1 MQKCNSAD
9 MDDSENTGFMGRG
22 IKMMNIIIPMTGYGS
37 RFVAAGYRELKPFI
51 PVMGKPII
59 EWIVK
64 GMYPKDVHFIF
75 VCRGEHLQKDPSMR
89 EKLLGLAPKADIV
102 VIEDWVKKGPVYDVL
117 RAYRALCAAKENE
130 KAADGANEV
139 QAEKDR
145 AATDHLGGVRV
156 EKNVTEAFHIE
167 DGCIINYCD
176 FYMTWDFHAF
186 AREAETRG
194 CDGAVPCY
202 TGFHPN
208 LLPQKNFY
216 ASCLTD
222 AEDNLIEIREKYSFE
237 KDKTKAK
244 HSPGV
249 YYFKNGSI
257 MEKYCRILTEHEE
270 CAINGE
276 YYASLPYNFMVQD
289 GLKVWVPTNVDYFC
303 QWGTPEDL
311 REFVYWT
318 DLLVDNNG
326 KERCGSG
333 QQEKLT
339 ETLDTAEAVKN
350 ECGRDGNIGTT
361 KAARGR
367 ILIPM
372 AGAGQRF
379 ADAGYRVHKPAIP
392 TIDRYDG
399 TEKPMVV
406 CATKDLPG
414 VACDGSN
421 VIYVDRTFH
430 RDDGVED
437 AIRAYYE
444 KARFITIDRLTEGQ
458 ACTCMLAKDCLD
470 PEEELLIA
478 GCDNGMDID
487 GAAFEETKRT
497 CDCIVFTYRHNEAVL
512 QDPNAYGW
520 MFADE
525 EGNITG
531 TSIKKA
537 ISDTPMEDPAVVA
550 TFWFRK
556 AKVFLEAT
564 EKMIREN
571 DRINGEFYVDQTV
584 KHVLD
589 LGYRAKIFDIDRYV
603 GWGTPADYEGYQ
615 KTYAYFRA
623 FLEREGLNAL

>member
-1 MQKCNSAD
+1 
-9 MDDSENTGFMGRG
+9 
-22 IKMMNIIIPMTGYGS
+22 MNIIIPMTGYGS

-59 EWIVK
+59 EWIVR

-75 VCRGEHLQKDPSMR
+75 VCRGEHLQKDSSMK
-89 EKLLGLAPKADIV
+89 EKLLALAPEAVIV
-102 VIEDWVKKGPVYDVL
+102 TIEDWVKKGPVYDVL
-117 RAYRALCAAKENE
+117 RAYRALCAAQ
-130 KAADGANEV
+130 ADGGADGNY
-139 QAEKDR
+139 D
-145 AATDHLGGVRV
+145 GVRI
-156 EKNVTEAFHIE
+156 EDNPAAKEFHRE

-186 AREAETRG
+186 AREAEARG

-222 AEDNLIEIREKYSFE
+222 EEDNLIEIREKYSFE

-276 YYASLPYNFMVQD
+276 YYASLPYNFMVRD
-289 GLKVWVPTNVDYFC
+289 GLKVWVPANVDYFC

-318 DLLVDNNG
+318 DLIIDSNG
-326 KERCGSG
+326 KEKGDLG
-333 QQEKLT
+333 QREKRT
-339 ETLDTAEAVKN
+339 EVPN
-350 ECGRDGNIGTT
+350 
-361 KAARGR
+361 AAGK

-392 TIDRYDG
+392 TIDRFDG
-399 TEKPMVV
+399 AQKPMVV

-414 VACDGSN
+414 VAGDGGN

-430 RDDGVED
+430 REDGVED

-444 KARFITIDRLTEGQ
+444 KAQFITIDRLTEGQ

-487 GAAFEETKRT
+487 RGAFEEAKRT

-512 QDPNAYGW
+512 QNPNAYGW
-520 MFADE
+520 MLADG

-556 AKVFLEAT
+556 AKVFVEAT

-615 KTYAYFRA
+615 NTYAYFRA
-623 FLEREGLNAL
+623 FLAREGLIPAVRR

>member
-1 MQKCNSAD
+1 MQTLD
-9 MDDSENTGFMGRG
+9 RG
-22 IKMMNIIIPMTGYGS
+22 IKYMNIFIPMTGYGS

-64 GMYPKDVHFIF
+64 GMYPESVHFIF
-75 VCRGEHLQKDPSMR
+75 VCRGEHLQKDPSMKD
-89 EKLLGLAPKADIV
+89 KLLALVPTADIV
-102 VIEDWVKKGPVYDVL
+102 TIEDWVKKGPVYDVL
-117 RAYRALCAAKENE
+117 RAYWALCAA
-130 KAADGANEV
+130 DGNN
-139 QAEKDR
+139 AEGSSD
-145 AATDHLGGVRV
+145 GVRI
-156 EKNVTEAFHIE
+156 EENTAPSGFQRE

-176 FYMTWDFHAF
+176 FYMTWDFQVF
-186 AREAETRG
+186 AKEATARD

-208 LLPQKNFY
+208 LLPHKNFY

-222 AEDNLIEIREKYSFE
+222 AEDNLVEIREKYSFE

-249 YYFKNGSI
+249 YYFKNGVV

-276 YYASLPYNFMVQD
+276 YYASLPYNFMVKD
-289 GLKVWVPTNVDYFC
+289 GLKVWVPTDVPYFC

-318 DLLVDNNG
+318 DLLLRSKNNRLTGMSDSVAG
-326 KERCGSG
+326 K
-333 QQEKLT
+333 
-339 ETLDTAEAVKN
+339 V
-350 ECGRDGNIGTT
+350 
-361 KAARGR
+361 
-367 ILIPM
+367 LIPM

-392 TIDRYDG
+392 TTDRFDG

-414 VACDGSN
+414 VAADGSN

-430 RDDGVED
+430 REDEVED
-437 AIRAYYE
+437 AIRTYYE

-458 ACTCMLAKDCLD
+458 ACTCMLAKEFLD

-487 GAAFEETKRT
+487 RAAFEETKQA

-512 QDPNAYGW
+512 QNPNAYGW
-520 MFADE
+520 MLTDE
-525 EGNITG
+525 DGNITG

-550 TFWFRK
+550 TFWFKR
-556 AKVFLEAT
+556 AKVFLDAT

-615 KTYAYFRA
+615 NTYTYFKA
-623 FLEREGLNAL
+623 FLMHEGIISAEK

>member
-1 MQKCNSAD
+1 
-9 MDDSENTGFMGRG
+9 
-22 IKMMNIIIPMTGYGS
+22 MNIFIPMTGYGS

-64 GMYPKDVHFIF
+64 GMYPESVHFIF
-75 VCRGEHLQKDPSMR
+75 VCRGEHLQKDPSMKD
-89 EKLLGLAPKADIV
+89 KLLALAPTADIV
-102 VIEDWVKKGPVYDVL
+102 TIENWVKKGPVYDVL
-117 RAYRALCAAKENE
+117 RAYWALY
-130 KAADGANEV
+130 AADGNN
-139 QAEKDR
+139 AEGSSD
-145 AATDHLGGVRV
+145 GVRI
-156 EKNVTEAFHIE
+156 EENTASAGFQRE

-176 FYMTWDFHAF
+176 FYMTWDFQVF
-186 AREAETRG
+186 AKEATARD

-208 LLPQKNFY
+208 LLPHKNFY

-222 AEDNLIEIREKYSFE
+222 AEDNLVEIREKYSFE

-249 YYFKNGSI
+249 YYFKNGAV

-276 YYASLPYNFMVQD
+276 YYASLPYNFMVKD
-289 GLKVWVPTNVDYFC
+289 GLKVWVPTDVPYFC

-318 DLLVDNNG
+318 DLLLRSKNNRLTGMSESAAG
-326 KERCGSG
+326 K
-333 QQEKLT
+333 
-339 ETLDTAEAVKN
+339 V
-350 ECGRDGNIGTT
+350 
-361 KAARGR
+361 
-367 ILIPM
+367 LIPM

-392 TIDRYDG
+392 TTDRFDG

-414 VACDGSN
+414 VAADGSN

-430 RDDGVED
+430 REDGVED
-437 AIRAYYE
+437 AIRTYYE
-444 KARFITIDRLTEGQ
+444 KAQFITIDRLTEGQ
-458 ACTCMLAKDCLD
+458 ACTCMLAKEFLD

-487 GAAFEETKRT
+487 RAAFQETKQT

-512 QDPNAYGW
+512 QKPNAYGW
-520 MFADE
+520 MLTDKD
-525 EGNITG
+525 GNITG

-550 TFWFRK
+550 TFWFKR
-556 AKVFLEAT
+556 AKVFLDAT

-615 KTYAYFRA
+615 NTYTYFKA
-623 FLEREGLNAL
+623 FLMHEGIISAEK

>member
-1 MQKCNSAD
+1 
-9 MDDSENTGFMGRG
+9 
-22 IKMMNIIIPMTGYGS
+22 MNIIIPMTGYGS
-37 RFVAAGYRELKPFI
+37 RFVAAGYQELKPFI

-59 EWIVK
+59 EWIVR
-64 GMYPKDVHFIF
+64 GMYPADVQFIF
-75 VCRGEHLQKDPSMR
+75 VCRGEHLQKDPSMK
-89 EKLLGLAPKADIV
+89 EKLLALAPEAVIV
-102 VIEDWVKKGPVYDVL
+102 CIEEWVKKGPVWDVL
-117 RAYRALCAAKENE
+117 RAYRALQAAAAAEKETEAHKTDAWSGGE
-130 KAADGANEV
+130 KADAELKDKACRAGDLDGAEE
-139 QAEKDR
+139 ADS
-145 AATDHLGGVRV
+145 AGVRIV
-156 EKNVTEAFHIE
+156 SGDAARFRRE
-167 DGCIINYCD
+167 DGVIINYCD
-176 FYMTWDFHAF
+176 FYMIWDYAAF
-186 AREAETRG
+186 AKEAKERG

-208 LLPQKNFY
+208 LLPAKNFY

-222 AEDNLIEIREKYSFE
+222 ENDNLIEIREKYSFE

-249 YYFKNGSI
+249 YYFKNGGI
-257 MEKYCRILTEHEE
+257 MEKYCQRLAEHEA

-276 YYASLPYNFMVQD
+276 FYASLPYNFMVQD
-289 GLKVWVPTNVDYFC
+289 GLKVWVPADVTYFC

-311 REFVYWT
+311 QEFVYWT
-318 DLLVDNNG
+318 DMILRH
-326 KERCGSG
+326 K
-333 QQEKLT
+333 T
-339 ETLDTAEAVKN
+339 
-350 ECGRDGNIGTT
+350 DGEVSAG
-361 KAARGR
+361 AGR

-392 TIDRYDG
+392 TIDRWDG
-399 TEKPMVV
+399 TPKPMVV

-414 VACDGSN
+414 VKEDGSN

-430 RDDGVED
+430 KEDGVED
-437 AIRAYYE
+437 AIRGYYPQ
-444 KARFITIDRLTEGQ
+444 AQFITVEKLTEGQ
-458 ACTCMLAKDCLD
+458 ACTCMLAKPYLN
-470 PEEELLIA
+470 PEEPLLIA

-487 GAAFEETKRT
+487 EKAFINTTKE

-512 QDPNAYGW
+512 QNPNAYGW
-520 MFADE
+520 MVTDE
-525 EGNITG
+525 QGNITG

-550 TFWFRK
+550 TFWFRR
-556 AKVFLEAT
+556 AQVFLEAT

-571 DRINGEFYVDQTV
+571 DRVNGEFYVDQTV

-615 KTYAYFRA
+615 KTYAYFKG
-623 FLEREGLNAL
+623 FLDCEQERTY

>member
-1 MQKCNSAD
+1 
-9 MDDSENTGFMGRG
+9 
-22 IKMMNIIIPMTGYGS
+22 MNVIIPMTGYGS

-64 GMYPKDVHFIF
+64 GMYPEEVHIIF
-75 VCRGEHLQKDPSMR
+75 VCRGEHLQKDPSMKER
-89 EKLLGLAPKADIV
+89 LLALAPKADLV
-102 VIEDWVKKGPVYDVL
+102 SIEDWVKKGPVYDVL
-117 RAYRALCAAKENE
+117 RAYRALCMAQENRKSNDAA
-130 KAADGANEV
+130 
-139 QAEKDR
+139 
-145 AATDHLGGVRV
+145 GGVRTGINTAA
-156 EKNVTEAFHIE
+156 EGFCKD
-167 DGCIINYCD
+167 DGFIINYCD
-176 FYMTWDFHAF
+176 FFMSWDFHAF
-186 AREAETRG
+186 AEEAKRRG

-208 LLPQKNFY
+208 LLPQKNIY

-222 AEDNLIEIREKYSFE
+222 EKDHLIEIREKYSFE

-249 YYFKNGSI
+249 YYFKDGAA
-257 MEKYCRILTEHEE
+257 MEKYCQILTEHEE
-270 CAINGE
+270 CAIGGE
-276 YYASLPYNFMVQD
+276 YYASLPYHFMVRD
-289 GLKVWVPTNVDYFC
+289 GLQVWVPTNVTYFC

-311 REFVYWT
+311 LEFVYWT
-318 DLLVDNNG
+318 DLIVRTSG
-326 KERCGSG
+326 KAAARKEACS
-333 QQEKLT
+333 QDEH
-339 ETLDTAEAVKN
+339 AEAGKRT
-350 ECGRDGNIGTT
+350 EGS
-361 KAARGR
+361 

-379 ADAGYRVHKPAIP
+379 ADAGYTVHKPAIM
-392 TIDRYDG
+392 TIDRQEG
-399 TEKPMVV
+399 TQKPMVV

-414 VACDGSN
+414 VTGDGSN

-430 RDDGVED
+430 REDGVED
-437 AIRAYYE
+437 AI
-444 KARFITIDRLTEGQ
+444 KAHYKEAQFITIDRLTEGQ
-458 ACTCMLAKDCLD
+458 ACTCMLAESCLN
-470 PEEELLIA
+470 PEEPLLIA

-487 GAAFEETKRT
+487 RKAFEEIKLE

-512 QDPNAYGW
+512 QNPNAYGW
-520 MFADE
+520 MIADGD
-525 EGNITG
+525 GNITG

-537 ISDTPMEDPAVVA
+537 ISDSPMEDPAVVA

-564 EKMIREN
+564 RKMIREN

-615 KTYAYFRA
+615 NTYAYFQA
-623 FLEREGLNAL
+623 FLAHEKLI

>member
-1 MQKCNSAD
+1 
-9 MDDSENTGFMGRG
+9 
-22 IKMMNIIIPMTGYGS
+22 MNIIIPMTGYGS

-64 GMYPKDVHFIF
+64 GMYPADVHFIF
-75 VCRGEHLQKDPSMR
+75 VCRGEHLQKDPSMKER
-89 EKLLGLAPKADIV
+89 LLALASEATIV
-102 VIEDWVKKGPVYDVL
+102 TIEDWIKKGPVYDVL
-117 RAYRALCAAKENE
+117 RAYRALCAVQASGG
-130 KAADGANEV
+130 ADGSF
-139 QAEKDR
+139 D
-145 AATDHLGGVRV
+145 GVRI
-156 EKNVTEAFHIE
+156 EDNAAAKDFHRE

-176 FYMTWDFHAF
+176 FYMSWDFCAF
-186 AREAETRG
+186 AKEAAARN

-222 AEDNLIEIREKYSFE
+222 GEDNLVEIREKYSFE

-249 YYFKNGSI
+249 YYFKSGAV
-257 MEKYCRILTEHEE
+257 MEKYCQILTEHEE

-276 YYASLPYNFMVQD
+276 YYASLPYNFMVRD
-289 GLKVWVPTNVDYFC
+289 GLKVWVPANVDYFC

-318 DLLVDNNG
+318 DLLIY
-326 KERCGSG
+326 KH
-333 QQEKLT
+333 
-339 ETLDTAEAVKN
+339 AKN
-350 ECGRDGNIGTT
+350 ETGE
-361 KAARGR
+361 KAGAGK

-399 TEKPMVV
+399 REKPMVV

-414 VACDGSN
+414 VAEDGSN

-430 RDDGVED
+430 REDGVED

-444 KARFITIDRLTEGQ
+444 KAQFITVDRLTEGQ
-458 ACTCMLAKDCLD
+458 ACTCMLAKDSLD
-470 PEEELLIA
+470 PEAELLIA

-512 QDPNAYGW
+512 QNPNAYGW
-520 MFADE
+520 MLADG

-537 ISDTPMEDPAVVA
+537 VSDTPMEDPAVVA
-550 TFWFRK
+550 TFWFKR

-615 KTYAYFRA
+615 NTYAYFRA
-623 FLEREGLNAL
+623 FLERERMIPAVKR

>member
-1 MQKCNSAD
+1 
-9 MDDSENTGFMGRG
+9 
-22 IKMMNIIIPMTGYGS
+22 MTGYGS

-51 PVMGKPII
+51 PVMGKPVI

-64 GMYPKDVHFIF
+64 GMYPEDVQFIF
-75 VCRGEHLQKDPSMR
+75 VCRGEHLRNDPSMKG
-89 EKLLGLAPKADIV
+89 KLLALAPGAIIV
-102 VIEDWVKKGPVYDVL
+102 TIEDWVKKGPVYDVL
-117 RAYRALCAAKENE
+117 RAYRALCAAE
-130 KAADGANEV
+130 G
-139 QAEKDR
+139 
-145 AATDHLGGVRV
+145 
-156 EKNVTEAFHIE
+156 FHRE

-176 FYMTWDFHAF
+176 FYMTWDFQMF
-186 AREAETRG
+186 AREATARD

-208 LLPQKNFY
+208 LLPQNNFY

-222 AEDNLIEIREKYSFE
+222 AEDNLVEIREKYSFE
-237 KDKTKAK
+237 QDKTKAK

-249 YYFKNGSI
+249 YYFKNGAV
-257 MEKYCRILTEHEE
+257 MEKYCQILTEHEE

-276 YYASLPYNFMVQD
+276 YYASLPYNFMVED
-289 GLKVWVPTNVDYFC
+289 GLKVWVPTDVPYFC
-303 QWGTPEDL
+303 QWGTPEDM

-318 DLLVDNNG
+318 DLILQIKGHTTERAPKQCRNG
-326 KERCGSG
+326 K
-333 QQEKLT
+333 
-339 ETLDTAEAVKN
+339 
-350 ECGRDGNIGTT
+350 
-361 KAARGR
+361 

-372 AGAGQRF
+372 AGAGQPF

-414 VACDGSN
+414 VAADGSN

-430 RDDGVED
+430 REDGVED

-444 KARFITIDRLTEGQ
+444 KAQFITIDRLTEGQ
-458 ACTCMLAKDCLD
+458 ACTCMLAKDYLD

-487 GAAFEETKRT
+487 RAAFEETKRA

-512 QDPNAYGW
+512 QNPNAYGW
-520 MFADE
+520 MLTDE
-525 EGNITG
+525 AGNITG

-556 AKVFLEAT
+556 AKVFFDAT

-584 KHVLD
+584 KHVID
-589 LGYRAKIFDIDRYV
+589 LGYRAKIFDINRYV

-615 KTYAYFRA
+615 NTFAYFKA
-623 FLEREGLNAL
+623 FLMREGLILAEK